1 MKDVLIVGGGPAG
14 LMAARTLA
22 RCGHEVLV
30 LEEHAAIGSPV
41 HCTGLLGLDA
51 FEELELARTPICGIA
66 SSARFQAATGQ
77 SVLVES
83 NRIRAAVVDRAAFD
97 ETLAQQALAAGATI
111 ETGARVRHLDMGEG
125 SVLAHLESAD
135 RPVAARACVL
145 ACGANYRF
153 NRQLGLGVP
162 RVFIQSAQIEASF
175 PIQDHIDVYL
185 GRAVAP
191 GGFAWVVPFMRE
203 ESSYAKIGLMCET
216 RAASWFREFVERVG
230 GESRTDRSSWPEPRL
245 KILPLA
251 PVRRTYGARLLAVG
265 DAAGLIKPTTGGGIY
280 YGLLSGYWAA
290 EVLDAAL
297 RRDRLDARS
306 LSRYQAR
313 WRERLGPEMRA
324 GLAFRTL
331 GSRLDDRAI
340 GALVELAAV
349 DGLVPLVERTA
360 DFNWHRDTA
369 LALLK
374 NASFRRVVLSS
385 FLS

>member
-1 MKDVLIVGGGPAG
+1 M
-14 LMAARTLA
+14 
-22 RCGHEVLV
+22 
-30 LEEHAAIGSPV
+30 
-41 HCTGLLGLDA
+41 
-51 FEELELARTPICGIA
+51 
-66 SSARFQAATGQ
+66 
-77 SVLVES
+77 
-83 NRIRAAVVDRAAFD
+83 
-97 ETLAQQALAAGATI
+97 
-111 ETGARVRHLDMGEG
+111 
-125 SVLAHLESAD
+125 
-135 RPVAARACVL
+135 
-145 ACGANYRF
+145 
-153 NRQLGLGVP
+153 
-162 RVFIQSAQIEASF
+162 
-175 PIQDHIDVYL
+175 
-185 GRAVAP
+185 
-191 GGFAWVVPFMRE
+191 
-203 ESSYAKIGLMCET
+203 
-216 RAASWFREFVERVG
+216 
-230 GESRTDRSSWPEPRL
+230 

-290 EVLDAAL
+290 EVLDTAL
-297 RRDRLDARS
+297 RRDSLDARS

-331 GSRLDDRAI
+331 ASRLDDRAI
-340 GALVELAAV
+340 GALVDLAAV

>member
-22 RCGHEVLV
+22 RCGHEVVV

-41 HCTGLLGLDA
+41 HCTGILGLDA
-51 FEELELARTPICGIA
+51 FDELELARTPICGIA
-66 SSARFQAATGQ
+66 SSARFRAATGQ

-111 ETGARVRHLDMGEG
+111 ETGARVRYLDMGEG

-135 RPVAARACVL
+135 RPVVARACVL

-162 RVFIQSAQIEASF
+162 RVFMQSAQIEASF

-185 GRAVAP
+185 GRALAP
-191 GGFAWVVPFMRE
+191 RGFAWVVPFMRE

-216 RAASWFREFVERVG
+216 RAASWFRDFVERVG

-290 EVLDAAL
+290 EVLDTAL
-297 RRDRLDARS
+297 RRDSLDARS

-331 GSRLDDRAI
+331 ASRLDDRAV

-385 FLS
+385 LLS

>member
-41 HCTGLLGLDA
+41 HCTGILGLDA
-51 FEELELARTPICGIA
+51 FDELELARTPICGIA
-66 SSARFQAATGQ
+66 SSARFRAATGQ

-97 ETLAQQALAAGATI
+97 ETLGQQALAAGATI
-111 ETGARVRHLDMGEG
+111 ETRARVRHLDMGEG
-125 SVLAHLESAD
+125 SVLAHLGSAD

-162 RVFIQSAQIEASF
+162 RVFMQSAQIEASF
-175 PIQDHIDVYL
+175 PTQDHIDVYL
-185 GRAVAP
+185 GRALAP

-265 DAAGLIKPTTGGGIY
+265 DAAGLVKPTTGGGIY

-290 EVLDAAL
+290 EALDTAL
-297 RRDRLDARS
+297 RRDSLDARS
-306 LSRYQAR
+306 LRRYQAR
-313 WRERLGPEMRA
+313 WRERLGPELRA

-331 GSRLDDRAI
+331 ASRLDDRAI
-340 GALVELAAV
+340 GALVDLAAV
-349 DGLVPLVERTA
+349 DGLVPLVKRTA

>member
-14 LMAARTLA
+14 LIAARTLA
-22 RCGHEVLV
+22 RCGHEVVV

-41 HCTGLLGLDA
+41 HCTGILGLDA

-66 SSARFQAATGQ
+66 SSARFRAATGQ

-111 ETGARVRHLDMGEG
+111 ETGARVRHLDMGER
-125 SVLAHLESAD
+125 SVLAHLGSAD

-175 PIQDHIDVYL
+175 PIQDRIEVYL
-185 GRAVAP
+185 GRTVAP

-230 GESRTDRSSWPEPRL
+230 DESGTDRSSWPEPRL

-290 EVLDAAL
+290 EVLDTAL
-297 RRDRLDARS
+297 RRDSLDARS
-306 LSRYQAR
+306 LRKYQAR

-331 GSRLDDRAI
+331 ASRLDDRAI

-360 DFNWHRDTA
+360 DFNWHRETA
-369 LALLK
+369 LALLR